1 MDARARSSARWSAAS
16 IEEARRGRADPAAE
30 DRRHREPDLL
40 PGQWA
45 WIPEVWIGA
54 ELQLAPGSA
63 PGKTLSMITE
73 WVYAVIMMRTQISL
87 TPDEMRAARAEAKRL
102 GISLAELL
110 RRSLRTLLPAESS
123 KPWMRYAG
131 MIEFGDTMS
140 SQRIDDV
147 IYGQKD

>member
-1 MDARARSSARWSAAS
+1 M
-16 IEEARRGRADPAAE
+16 
-30 DRRHREPDLL
+30 
-40 PGQWA
+40 
-45 WIPEVWIGA
+45 V
-54 ELQLAPGSA
+54 
-63 PGKTLSMITE
+63 
-73 WVYAVIMMRTQISL
+73 RTQISL
-87 TPDEMRAARAEAKRL
+87 TPNEMRAARAEAKRL

-131 MIEFGDTMS
+131 MIESGDTMS